1 MSTTVDNRVVEMR
14 FDNKQFESG
23 VATSMSTLDKLK
35 QKLNLSGASK
45 GLENISSAAKN
56 VSFAGMNSGIDVMH
70 AKFSALQVMGVTA
83 LANITNSAV
92 NAGKK
97 MVNALTFEPIMSGFN
112 EYETKMNSIQT
123 IMSNTASKGT
133 TMSDVTRVID
143 ELNTYADKTIYNFA
157 EMTRNIGTFTAA
169 GVGLEESAAAI
180 KGIANLAAASGSS
193 SQQAS
198 TAMYQLS
205 QALAAGTVKLM
216 DWNSVV
222 NAGMGGEKFQEALK
236 ATAREMGIAVDDIIA
251 KNGSFRDS
259 LQEGWMTAD
268 VLNTTLNKFTVDGAK
283 NYAEAMVKAGKYTQ
297 EQADALI
304 KEAQAMEDAA
314 TKVKTFTQLWDTLKE
329 AAQSGWGKTW
339 ELIIGDFE
347 KAKERLT
354 ELSDIFGGFINKASD
369 NRNNLLE
376 SGLSSK
382 WDVLIRKMNTLGI
395 ETDDF
400 QTKIRE
406 LSGVNDETWSKM
418 IEKCGSF
425 EKALISMI
433 NSGKIDKSVLSDAI
447 KSFIGDITGATK
459 STGEMADQMKKYGE
473 IVDKVIRGDFG
484 NGEERIRKLTEAG
497 HDYATIQG
505 LVNQKLLGGSKAMEV
520 LSEETVKNADN
531 LSKLTDEQLKSKGY
545 TEEQIEALRFLSGA
559 ADQAGMSIKDLIAD
573 FEKPSGAE
581 LLWDSL
587 FDIIYSITEPLA
599 AVKEAWKNTF
609 GEMQGAQLYGIVEA
623 VNSFTGA
630 INKVATDTQNLDKL
644 RRSFE
649 GLFAIIDIITTIVG
663 GGFKLAFK
671 GLSKILGAFDM
682 NILDLTANL
691 GDAIVAFR
699 DFLFDNQLV
708 NKGFELLAIGVKK
721 AADAFKNLID
731 AIGSIPQVK
740 KFIDGIKDAINDLQ
754 NVDITEV
761 GKNIIEGLQNGL
773 DDGVKEVWNKMVEI
787 GQGIIDAIKDVLGIH
802 SPSRVMMAIGGFI
815 ISGLILGLKL
825 AFPDVWDAIIQFG
838 KDFYNRCREVFNDI
852 SWDKIFAGGVA
863 VAMIYFVKQ
872 ISDAIGGIANAFDG
886 IGDMFEGVASV
897 LTGFDKVLKGFAW
910 DMKAKAMKK
919 MAVAI
924 AILVGAVVVLT
935 QFDTGKLWNSV
946 GIIAALATVMGV
958 LAYATDKMSESSVK
972 IDKNGASIEG
982 MKSGLLAIGASLLLL
997 AVTVKIVG
1005 NIDTGNAIKGFVG
1018 LTLLMGEMILF
1029 MKACGKFV
1037 DGESAK
1043 NIHKVGSMM
1052 LKLSIAL
1059 LLMVGVCKLVSGLS
1073 GEEMLQ
1079 GAVFAT
1085 AFGAFVIAITKVAKS
1100 SGNNVSKVGGLMI
1113 KLAIAMGLMIGV
1125 VKMVGLLSAEDMLQ
1139 GVVFVGAFTLFV
1151 KVLVNI
1157 TKIGKKQQIAK
1168 IGGMMLGISTSLM
1181 LMIGVCKLV
1190 GLLSVSDI
1198 VKVVAFISGFVVLVK
1213 VLVGVLTIGSEQQM
1227 GKVAATILAMSVA
1240 IGILAAIAVTLSLI
1254 DLAGLAKGVTAVTI
1268 LGLMMTGMIK
1278 ALKGAQNIKGSI
1290 IAMTVAIG
1298 LMTASVA
1305 ALCLIDTKK
1314 MATSALALSTMMGM
1328 FALMSKSLKGI
1339 EGFKKDSILQ
1349 ITTMIAVIGAMAGII
1364 YLLSGLE
1371 VGSTI
1376 EIAASLSLLLLSLSK
1391 SMVIASRA
1399 GTMAMKALIPL
1410 GVMTLVVGGLA
1421 TIIGL
1426 LAKCEVGSTIE
1437 IAASL
1442 SLLLLS
1448 LSGACVIL
1456 AGVGLLDQAAFIGIG
1471 ALVTLIASVGGV
1483 MVALGALATYFPKM
1497 EEFLDKG
1504 LPLLEKIGYG
1514 LGSFFGNIVG
1524 GFSAGVSSGLPEIAD
1539 NLSTFMDKLLD
1550 GAKNIKE
1557 DSLTGVKNLASMF
1570 ALLAGANILEGVSKW
1585 LTGNSSMETFSTNLN
1600 SFADAIT
1607 SFSDKVKGK
1616 INEESVMAAAN
1627 AGKLLA
1633 EMQSLI
1639 QGTGGVFQF
1648 FTGEKDLVAFGNQ
1661 LVAFGDSIVLFSQSV
1676 SGKINEEAVMAA
1688 ANAGKLM
1695 AEMQAKIVPS
1705 GGVVQWFSGEKN
1717 MATFGSQLVA
1727 FGDSMS
1733 LFSKSVS
1740 GKINEEA
1747 VVAAA
1752 NAGKVMSE
1760 MQSKVVSTGGVV
1772 DFFTGTKNLA
1782 FFGTQLVAFGDAIV
1796 SFSNKVKSGVN
1807 EEAITAAANAGK
1819 LMSEMQSKVVPS
1831 GGVVDFFTGTKNLAF
1846 FGTQIAAFGRAI
1858 CDFSKSVTG
1867 DNAINED
1874 AVMAAANT
1882 GKVMASLQKA
1892 IPDDKWFD
1900 GKVPIDDFGAK
1911 IKRFGMYI
1919 AGYGKEVA
1927 DIDSDKISSS
1937 ATQAKK
1943 LVGIAKIASEIDP
1956 EAIGKFKNISI
1967 IADGM
1972 KNYSNKVKDIDA
1984 GKVSSS
1990 VTSATKLKN
1999 LINSLAGI
2007 DNSGIY
2013 KFNVSPIGNSIK
2025 SYSSSVTG
2033 MNYGAVSMSII
2044 AIKQLIGTINSM
2056 AGLNTSGVGLFASA
2070 INSLSKVSISG
2081 VIKAFSGASSK
2092 LSNVGRN
2099 LIDSIAK
2106 GMKSRQSSLT
2116 SNATNIINS
2125 AVDKMRGRTSIFES
2139 TGKILMTNFISG
2151 IRSQNGKVASAT
2163 TASLNSAV
2171 NKMRSYHRS
2180 FYNAG
2185 SYLVSGFSS
2194 GISAN
2199 SYKASAKAAAMA
2211 SAAYKAAKNK
2221 LDINSPSKVFRKL
2234 GYSVPE
2240 GFAQGIDR
2248 FGRIVKRSSMGMAD
2262 TAIDGTKRALSRV
2275 ARAVDGDMD
2284 AQPTI
2289 RPVLDLSD
2297 IKSGAGAI
2305 HGLLGQGSTI
2315 GVSANVNAVSSMM
2328 NQRAQNSSM
2337 DEVVSA
2343 INKLRKDLSN
2353 IGNTSYT
2360 INGVTYDDGSN
2371 ISDAVKA
2378 LVRAARVERRI

>member
-92 NAGKK
+92 NAGKRITK
-97 MVNALTFEPIMSGFN
+97 ALTIDPIKTGFE
-112 EYETKMNSIQT
+112 EYELKMNSVQT

-133 TMSDVTRVID
+133 TMSDVTRTLE

-169 GVGLEESAAAI
+169 GVGLEESASAI

-198 TAMYQLS
+198 VAMYQLS

-236 ATAREMGIAVDDIIA
+236 ATAREHGIAVDAIIE

-259 LQEGWMTAD
+259 LQEGWISAD
-268 VLNTTLNKFTVDGAK
+268 ILNETLNKFTVDGAK
-283 NYAEAMVKAGKYTQ
+283 NYAKSMMESGKWTK

-304 KEAQAMEDAA
+304 KEAQSMEDAA
-314 TKVKTFTQLWDTLKE
+314 TKVKTFTQLFDTMKE
-329 AAQSGWGKTW
+329 SVQSGWAQTW
-339 ELIIGDFE
+339 EILIGDFE
-347 KAKERLT
+347 EAKEL
-354 ELSDIFGGFINKASD
+354 F
-369 NRNNLLE
+369 
-376 SGLSSK
+376 SGLSDFFGKFISK
-382 WDVLIRKMNTLGI
+382 SADTRN
-395 ETDDF
+395 
-400 QTKIRE
+400 KILDGA
-406 LSGVNDETWSKM
+406 LSGNPFTKLAER
-418 IEKCGSF
+418 IEKVTSVT
-425 EKALISMI
+425 
-433 NSGKIDKSVLSDAI
+433 DKMAD
-447 KSFIGDITGATK
+447 ATK
-459 STGEMADQMKKYGE
+459 KVTDATKDYNSIVNKIIGGE
-473 IVDKVIRGDFG
+473 FG
-484 NGEERIRKLTEAG
+484 NGESRIKALTEAG
-497 HDYATIQG
+497 YDWAHAQNLVNEKLGDSTRHATDYKESQDQLSKSQNEVSKAQKTTIEDLLKMSDAQLKNLGFTKDEVEAFRELEDQSKKTGIPIKDLMKDLDQLNGRTLLINSFKNAGQG
-505 LVNQKLLGGSKAMEV
+505 LVAVFTSVGKAWKEAFYGDA
-520 LSEETVKNADN
+520 N
-531 LSKLTDEQLKSKGY
+531 DE
-545 TEEQIEALRFLSGA
+545 
-559 ADQAGMSIKDLIAD
+559 
-573 FEKPSGAE
+573 
-581 LLWDSL
+581 
-587 FDIIYSITEPLA
+587 DIIKQKTESLYNAIA
-599 AVKEAWKNTF
+599 AIHKFSTY
-609 GEMQGAQLYGIVEA
+609 L
-623 VNSFTGA
+623 
-630 INKVATDTQNLDKL
+630 KVSDETADKL
-644 RRSFE
+644 ARTFK
-649 GLFAIIDIITTIVG
+649 GLFAIVDILTTIVG

-671 GLSKILGAFDM
+671 GVSKILGAFDM
-682 NILDLTANL
+682 DVLDLTANI

-708 NKGFELLAIGVKK
+708 NKGFELLAIGIKK

-731 AIGSIPQVK
+731 AIGDIPQVK

-754 NVDITEV
+754 NVDLTEV

-773 DDGVKEVWNKMVEI
+773 GDGVKEVWNKMVEI

-825 AFPDVWDAIIQFG
+825 AFPDVWDAIMQFG
-838 KDFYNRCREVFNDI
+838 KDFYERCRETFNDI
-852 SWDKIFAGGVA
+852 SWDKIFAGGIA

-946 GIIAALATVMGV
+946 GIIVALSAVMGV
-958 LAYATDKMSESSVK
+958 LAFAMDKMSESSVK

-1029 MKACGKFV
+1029 MKACGEFV

-1198 VKVVAFISGFVVLVK
+1198 VKGVTFISGFVVLVK

-1399 GTMAMKALIPL
+1399 GTMTMKALIPL

-1456 AGVGLLDQAAFIGIG
+1456 GGVGLLDSAAFIGIG
-1471 ALVTLIASVGGV
+1471 VLVTLIASVGGV
-1483 MVALGALATYFPKM
+1483 MIALGALATYFPKM

-1524 GFSAGVSSGLPEIAD
+1524 GFSAGVSSGLPEIAN
-1539 NLSTFMDKLLD
+1539 NLSTFMDDLQGFID

-1648 FTGEKDLVAFGNQ
+1648 FTGEKDLAAFGNQ
-1661 LVAFGDSIVLFSQSV
+1661 LVAFGDAIVLFSKSV
-1676 SGKINEEAVMAA
+1676 SGKINEEAVVGA

-1695 AEMQAKIVPS
+1695 AEMQSKIVPS
-1705 GGVVQWFSGEKN
+1705 GGVVQWFSGEKD

-1727 FGDSMS
+1727 FGDSIS

-1747 VVAAA
+1747 VVGAA

-1796 SFSNKVKSGVN
+1796 SFSNKVKGGVN

-1819 LMSEMQSKVVPS
+1819 LMSEMQSKIVPS
-1831 GGVVDFFTGTKNLAF
+1831 GGVVDFFTGTKDLGY
-1846 FGTQIAAFGRAI
+1846 FGIQIAAFGRAI
-1858 CDFSKSVTG
+1858 GEFSKSVTG

-1911 IKRFGMYI
+1911 IKRFGKYI

-1937 ATQAKK
+1937 AAQAKK

-1972 KNYSNKVKDIDA
+1972 KNYSNKVKEIDS

-2056 AGLNTSGVGLFASA
+2056 AGLNTSGVGSFATA

-2185 SYLVSGFSS
+2185 SYLVSGFAS

-2211 SAAYKAAKNK
+2211 SAAYKAAKNR

-2284 AQPTI
+2284 VQPTI

-2305 HGLLGQGSTI
+2305 NGLLGQGSTI

-2328 NQRAQNSSM
+2328 NQRIQNSSM

>member
-92 NAGKK
+92 NAGKRITK
-97 MVNALTFEPIMSGFN
+97 ALTIDPIKTGFE
-112 EYETKMNSIQT
+112 EYELKMNSVQT

-133 TMSDVTRVID
+133 TMSDVTRTLE

-169 GVGLEESAAAI
+169 GVGLEESASAI

-198 TAMYQLS
+198 VAMYQLS

-236 ATAREMGIAVDDIIA
+236 ATAREHGIAVDAIIE

-259 LQEGWMTAD
+259 LQEGWISAD
-268 VLNTTLNKFTVDGAK
+268 ILNETLNKFTVDGAK
-283 NYAEAMVKAGKYTQ
+283 NYAKSMMESGKWTK

-304 KEAQAMEDAA
+304 KEAQSMEDAA
-314 TKVKTFTQLWDTLKE
+314 TKVKTFTQLFDTMKE
-329 AAQSGWGKTW
+329 SVQSGWAQTW
-339 ELIIGDFE
+339 EILIGDFE
-347 KAKERLT
+347 EAKEL
-354 ELSDIFGGFINKASD
+354 F
-369 NRNNLLE
+369 
-376 SGLSSK
+376 SGLSDFFGKFISK
-382 WDVLIRKMNTLGI
+382 SADTRN
-395 ETDDF
+395 
-400 QTKIRE
+400 KILDGA
-406 LSGVNDETWSKM
+406 LSGNPFTKLAER
-418 IEKCGSF
+418 IEKVTSVT
-425 EKALISMI
+425 
-433 NSGKIDKSVLSDAI
+433 DKMAD
-447 KSFIGDITGATK
+447 ATK
-459 STGEMADQMKKYGE
+459 KVTDATKDYNSIVNKIIGGE
-473 IVDKVIRGDFG
+473 FG
-484 NGEERIRKLTEAG
+484 NGESRIKALTEAG
-497 HDYATIQG
+497 YDWAHAQNLVNEKLGDSTRHATDYKESQDQLSKSQNEVSKAQKTTIEDLLKMSDAQLKNLGFTKDEVEAFRELEDQSKKTGIPIKDLMKDLDQLNGRTLLINSFKNAGQG
-505 LVNQKLLGGSKAMEV
+505 LVAVFTSVGKAWKEAFYGDANDEDIIKQKTESLYNAIAAIHKFSTYLKVSD
-520 LSEETVKNADN
+520 ETAD
-531 LSKLTDEQLKSKGY
+531 KLT
-545 TEEQIEALRFLSGA
+545 R
-559 ADQAGMSIKDLIAD
+559 
-573 FEKPSGAE
+573 
-581 LLWDSL
+581 
-587 FDIIYSITEPLA
+587 
-599 AVKEAWKNTF
+599 TF
-609 GEMQGAQLYGIVEA
+609 
-623 VNSFTGA
+623 
-630 INKVATDTQNLDKL
+630 K
-644 RRSFE
+644 
-649 GLFAIIDIITTIVG
+649 GLFAIVDILTTIVG

-671 GLSKILGAFDM
+671 GVSKILGAFDM
-682 NILDLTANL
+682 DVLDLTANI

-708 NKGFELLAIGVKK
+708 NKGFELLAIGIKK

-731 AIGSIPQVK
+731 AIGDIPQVK

-754 NVDITEV
+754 NVDLTEV

-773 DDGVKEVWNKMVEI
+773 GDGVKEVWNKMVEI

-802 SPSRVMMAIGGFI
+802 SPSRVMIAIGGFI

-838 KDFYNRCREVFNDI
+838 KDFYDRCRETFNDI
-852 SWDKIFAGGVA
+852 SWDKIFAGGIA

-924 AILVGAVVVLT
+924 AILAGAVIVLA
-935 QFDTGKLWNSV
+935 QFDDIGKLWNAV
-946 GIIAALATVMGV
+946 GIIAALAAVMGV
-958 LAYATDKMSESSVK
+958 LAFATEKMSDSSVT

-1005 NIDTGNAIKGFVG
+1005 NIDTGNAIKGFIG

-1052 LKLSIAL
+1052 LKLSVAL
-1059 LLMVGVCKLVSGLS
+1059 MLMVGVCKLVSGLS

-1085 AFGAFVIAITKVAKS
+1085 AFGAFVIAIAKVAKS

-1157 TKIGKKQQIAK
+1157 TKVGKKQQIAK

-1198 VKVVAFISGFVVLVK
+1198 VKGVAFISGFVVLVK

-1339 EGFKKDSILQ
+1339 KGFKKDSILQ

-1399 GTMAMKALIPL
+1399 ETMAMKALIPL

-1456 AGVGLLDQAAFIGIG
+1456 GGVGLLDSAAFIGIG

-1524 GFSAGVSSGLPEIAD
+1524 GFSAGVSSGLPEIAN
-1539 NLSTFMDKLLD
+1539 NLSTFMDDLQGFID

-1616 INEESVMAAAN
+1616 INEE
-1627 AGKLLA
+1627 
-1633 EMQSLI
+1633 
-1639 QGTGGVFQF
+1639 
-1648 FTGEKDLVAFGNQ
+1648 
-1661 LVAFGDSIVLFSQSV
+1661 
-1676 SGKINEEAVMAA
+1676 
-1688 ANAGKLM
+1688 
-1695 AEMQAKIVPS
+1695 
-1705 GGVVQWFSGEKN
+1705 
-1717 MATFGSQLVA
+1717 
-1727 FGDSMS
+1727 
-1733 LFSKSVS
+1733 
-1740 GKINEEA
+1740 A

-1796 SFSNKVKSGVN
+1796 SFSNKVEGGVN

-1819 LMSEMQSKVVPS
+1819 LMSEMQSKIVPS
-1831 GGVVDFFTGTKNLAF
+1831 GGVVDFFTGTKDLVY
-1846 FGTQIAAFGRAI
+1846 FGIQIAAFGRAI
-1858 CDFSKSVTG
+1858 GDFSKSVTG

-1874 AVMAAANT
+1874 AVVAAANT
-1882 GKVMASLQKA
+1882 GEVMASLQKA

-1911 IKRFGMYI
+1911 IKRFGKYI

-1937 ATQAKK
+1937 AAQAKK

-1972 KNYSNKVKDIDA
+1972 KSYSNKVKDIDA

-2056 AGLNTSGVGLFASA
+2056 AGLNTSGVGSFASA

-2092 LSNVGRN
+2092 LSNIGRN

-2185 SYLVSGFSS
+2185 SYLVSGFAS

-2211 SAAYKAAKNK
+2211 SAAYKAAKNR

-2284 AQPTI
+2284 VQPTI

-2297 IKSGAGAI
+2297 IKTGAGAI
-2305 HGLLGQGSTI
+2305 NGLLGQGSTI

-2328 NQRAQNSSM
+2328 NQRTQNSSM